1 MDTEPYHGFDAKQ
14 EKLLAQ
20 FAMMAADA
28 LQLQDKTT
36 CRQACYRDEIG
47 LF

>member
-1 MDTEPYHGFDAKQ
+1 
-14 EKLLAQ
+14 
-20 FAMMAADA
+20 MMAADA

-47 LF
+47 LFWPTWAMKYGQRWMALSAW